1 MRIVTLAAAL
11 LLALPTISYAAS
23 PVHDDFADA
32 IDLNATSAAGEVVE
46 GTNVAA
52 TKEASEPDHAGNAGG
67 KSVWYTWTAPGDG
80 SIPQLA
86 IRLFADFDTLLG
98 VYTGAS
104 VDTLTE
110 LAANDDLG
118 LGASAVSFATTPGTT
133 YRIAIDGFAGKSG
146 RFALLWNEA
155 PVNDNFADAIVLAGA
170 AGSRSGDNSRGG
182 TLEPGEQDPF
192 ETGTSVWYSWTP
204 PADGTYK
211 LATVG
216 SRFDTVLAVY
226 EGSSPETLELL
237 RVNDDDPDRGCC
249 SSWVPLVDA
258 QATTT
263 YMIQVTPLGGV
274 GGVLALQWG
283 PLILGTP
290 AGDVLA
296 GTAAGEEIRARGGN
310 DSVRGLGGA
319 DLLFGGRGNDTMRG
333 GTGFDF
339 LLDRS
344 GGDSLAGDGGR
355 DRIDVRDGRPNDDS
369 NGGSGIDTCRT
380 DSGDIRHSC
389 EL

>member
-1 MRIVTLAAAL
+1 MGIVPLAAAL
-11 LLALPTISYAAS
+11 LLALPTIAYAAS

-32 IDLNATSAAGEVVE
+32 IDLNATSVEGEVVD

-52 TKEASEPDHAGNAGG
+52 SKEPLEPDHAGNAGG
-67 KSVWYTWTAPGDG
+67 RSVWYTWTAPGDG

-110 LAANDDLG
+110 VAANDDLG
-118 LGASAVSFATTPGTT
+118 FGSSVVSFATTPGTT

-146 RFALLWNEA
+146 RFEFLRNEA
-155 PVNDNFADAIVLAGA
+155 AVNDNFADAIVLAGA
-170 AGSRSGDNSRGG
+170 AGSRSGDNARGG
-182 TLEPGEQDPF
+182 TLEPGEQDRF
-192 ETGTSVWYSWTP
+192 QTGASVWYSWTP

-226 EGSSPETLELL
+226 EGSSLETLELL
-237 RVNDDDPDRGCC
+237 RINDDDPDRGCC

-263 YMIQVTPLGGV
+263 YMIQVTPLNGV

-283 PLILGTP
+283 PLILGTA
-290 AGDVLA
+290 AGEVLA

-310 DSVRGLGGA
+310 DSVLGHGGA
-319 DLLFGGRGNDTMRG
+319 DLLFGGRGNDALRG
-333 GTGFDF
+333 GPGFDF

-344 GGDSLAGDGGR
+344 GSDSLVGDGGR
-355 DRIDVRDGRPNDDS
+355 DRIDVRDGRPNDDI
-369 NGGSGIDTCRT
+369 NGGFGEDVCRA
-380 DSGDIRHSC
+380 DRGDIRHSC